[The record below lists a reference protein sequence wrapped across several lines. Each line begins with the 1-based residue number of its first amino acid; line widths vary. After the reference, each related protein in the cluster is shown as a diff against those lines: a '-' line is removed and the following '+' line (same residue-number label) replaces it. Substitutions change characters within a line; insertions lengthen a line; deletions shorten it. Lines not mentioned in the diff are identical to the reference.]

1 MSKYTSLTNI
11 SALYRYAVYLAGKV
25 GMKVEF
31 FSPEPGKQPYS
42 TKGSIHIPMVSTMT
56 VEAEQNL
63 RFYVLHECAHLGI
76 GPEIFGLVE
85 SELPNMKHPIA
96 IISNILEDYRIERVA
111 AHAFKGDRTIID
123 TGRVNLLASE
133 TAMLTSLRDKHG
145 DAFDLEPDTARFA
158 AIGCMTKVFMCEY
171 LPEFS
176 TVLPAHVAMYPDSA
190 NQCMEILISNNF
202 YDRCCALDSAHDTWQ
217 LSKDVYGWLWD
228 KSPEEVEE
236 EMERE
241 RSKPKPG
248 DGETSD
254 DENVDGEPCTD
265 GEPGETAGDDEAGDI
280 TGKKF
285 VKIPWQVIAGS
296 DHATEAGKGTPSSI
310 DWGTGAPCE
319 EWVQYPPEMV
329 EVIIPEPRAHH
340 SLGKSTAS
348 PAFKNKVRQ
357 WLQAKAAVSYD
368 TGYKS
373 GSLRAGQLWRGGV
386 PAAGNAEW
394 NQRVFRRPGMDTE
407 LDSAVL
413 VLVDYSGSMCGS
425 KHEVAAV
432 ATSHLT
438 EVLRCVQVPVAVLG
452 FTDSSCCQVLQFKKF
467 SESLSEH
474 DLLARLAGGADHM
487 CGNSDADAVL
497 YAHRYLTDN
506 IQAKRKVLIV
516 LSDGSPTDAYVQA
529 GTRRGTSVTVAA
541 SGLRRVVKEFDDAF
555 TTGKSNVEMVGVG
568 VLDDN
573 VRHFYS
579 KHVVLDNLGSLEPTL
594 LGIVKRSLV

>member
-1 MSKYTSLTNI
+1 
-11 SALYRYAVYLAGKV
+11 VYLAGKV

-31 FSPEPGKQPYS
+31 FKPEPGKQPYS
-42 TKGSIHIPMVSTMT
+42 TKGSIHLPLVSTMT

-63 RFYVLHECAHLGI
+63 RFYVLHECAHIGI
-76 GPEIFGLVE
+76 GPEIFELVE
-85 SELPNMKHPIA
+85 RELPNMKHPVA

-111 AHAFKGDRTIID
+111 AHAFKGDKAIID

-133 TAMLTSLRDKHG
+133 TGMLNDLRAEHG
-145 DAFDLEPDTARFA
+145 AEFEFEPETARFA
-158 AIGCMTKVFMCEY
+158 SIGAMTKVFMCEY

-176 TVLPAHVAMYPDSA
+176 TVLPSHVAMYPSGASTYMD
-190 NQCMEILISNNF
+190 ILISKNF
-202 YDRCCALDSAHDTWQ
+202 YDRCCALDSPHDTWA

-241 RSKPKPG
+241 RSKPKDSEP
-248 DGETSD
+248 SD
-254 DENVDGEPCTD
+254 DGDDGEPCTD
-265 GEPGETAGDDEAGDI
+265 GAPGETAGDDEGGDI
-280 TGKKF
+280 TSKKL
-285 VKIPWQVIAGS
+285 VKIPWQLIAGS
-296 DHATEAGKGTPSSI
+296 DHSQDVGKGTPSSI
-310 DWGTGAPCE
+310 DWGDGAPASD
-319 EWVQYPPEMV
+319 WVPYPPDKV
-329 EVIIPEPRAHH
+329 EVIIPDPREHH

-368 TGYKS
+368 TGFKS

-394 NQRVFRRPGMDTE
+394 NQRVFRRPGMDSE

-413 VLVDYSGSMCGS
+413 VLVDYSGSMSGN

-516 LSDGSPTDAYVQA
+516 LSDGSPTDAYIHPGSKGSA
-529 GTRRGTSVTVAA
+529 ITLAA

-568 VLDDN
+568 VLDGN